1 MTDVTGKGASTMATA
16 KNEDRPQATG
26 PQATGPLKIKVAGV
40 ERVFD
45 IDNPELPEWV
55 DNKTV
60 ATGGFPYGKK
70 LDEDEYEKTLEQLQ
84 VELVKLQA
92 WQQSSGSRVLILFEG
107 RDAAG
112 KGGTINVVR
121 EYMNPRSARN
131 VALPKPTETE
141 QGQWYYQRY
150 ITHFPTKGEFVT
162 FDRSWYNRAGVEP
175 VMGFCTPEQYEHFL
189 KETPHFEKMIVS
201 EGIRFFKFWLDVSQE
216 MQLKRFHDRRH
227 SPLTNWKFSPMDI
240 AGIARWDNYTKARNE
255 MIDETHTEHAPWVV
269 VRSNDKRRARIEVI
283 RHVLLALEYAGRD
296 LDEIG
301 KPDGKIIGEGPKLL
315 K

>member
-1 MTDVTGKGASTMATA
+1 MATA

-26 PQATGPLKIKVAGV
+26 PGATGPLKIKVAGV

-60 ATGGFPYGKK
+60 ATGGFPYSKK

-92 WQQSSGSRVLILFEG
+92 WQQSTGSRVLILFEG

-175 VMGFCTPEQYEHFL
+175 VMGFCTPDQYEHFL
-189 KETPHFEKMIVS
+189 KETPHFEKIIVS

>member
-1 MTDVTGKGASTMATA
+1 MTDVTGKGSSTMATA
-16 KNEDRPQATG
+16 KNENRPE
-26 PQATGPLKIKVAGV
+26 ATGPLKIKVAGV

-60 ATGGFPYGKK
+60 ATGGFPYSKK

-92 WQQSSGSRVLILFEG
+92 WQQASGSRVLILFEG

-175 VMGFCTPEQYEHFL
+175 VMGFCTPDQYKHFL

-255 MIDETHTEHAPWVV
+255 MIDETHTGHAPWVV

-296 LDEIG
+296 LDAIG